1 MRVKWFEKEFG
12 ECCTWLCSLDARTF
26 LVSHTL
32 IIKPPPLELT
42 CWEALVHSSPLLFI
56 RRFAEFILVRISNRL
71 NLIMI
76 RYEICLA
83 VKNNFGSFGS
93 GNSSAKM
100 KTLRPWN
107 EINLT
112 SNEWTWKGCYV
123 WHSSSHIWAKCYT
136 SSYHIMFTRNLSKR
150 YKKLFV
156 ASISTSF
163 LLSRPPCM
171 LFSLTSSSFHISHIH
186 SVLQFKLAFYVNW
199 EVLRKCFSQIPTA
212 AAAAAGFLHIKFS
225 SQFKYEILSAHI

>member
-1 MRVKWFEKEFG
+1 MLGSE
-12 ECCTWLCSLDARTF
+12 
-26 LVSHTL
+26 
-32 IIKPPPLELT
+32 
-42 CWEALVHSSPLLFI
+42 
-56 RRFAEFILVRISNRL
+56 
-71 NLIMI
+71 
-76 RYEICLA
+76 
-83 VKNNFGSFGS
+83 NNFRSFERS
-93 GNSSAKM
+93 EYSSAKM
-100 KTLRPWN
+100 KTPRPWN

-123 WHSSSHIWAKCYT
+123 WVWLCVIHHLIWAKCYT
-136 SSYHIMFTRNLSKR
+136 SSYRIMFTRNLSKR

-171 LFSLTSSSFHISHIH
+171 PFSLTSSSFHISHIH

-212 AAAAAGFLHIKFS
+212 AAAGFLHIKFS